1 VPRRAAFCLLCLA
14 LAAGCRRKT
23 GPDANYE
30 KAAQLYQQLYAT
42 ELDDAY
48 GDPGMDE
55 VVALLNKVDARSI
68 DAERA
73 KTLLGTIER
82 GREALAKQ
90 RAEREKMAAAAAAS
104 AARGGPQIDPV
115 KVLAESAPD
124 AGPMRDPYGPGA
136 SVGEI
141 NTATGGCLVPN
152 EPFREQGTGREG
164 TVYRLARSPGCI
176 ERLPGFDGQALLVM
190 NDKVYRRMG
199 DFPPM
204 QAPVPDAGTPQPAP
218 QAPQA
223 PRAPPPP
230 LVEVDAGMVSYYPG
244 QPIPTAQPD
253 GG

>member
-1 VPRRAAFCLLCLA
+1 MARRAASCLLCLS
-14 LAAGCRRKT
+14 LAAGCRK

-42 ELDDAY
+42 DLDDAY
-48 GDPGMDE
+48 GDPRMDE
-55 VVALLNKVDARSI
+55 VVALLRKVDGRSI

-73 KTLLGTIER
+73 QTMLGTIER
-82 GREALAKQ
+82 GRAALAKQ

-104 AARGGPQIDPV
+104 AATSGPQIDPV
-115 KVLAESAPD
+115 KILAESAPK
-124 AGPMRDPYGPGA
+124 AGSIRDPYGPGA
-136 SVGEI
+136 SVAEI

-152 EPFREQGTGREG
+152 EPFQEQGSGMQG

-190 NDKVYRRMG
+190 NDKVYRRMA
-199 DFPPM
+199 DFPPA
-204 QAPVPDAGTPQPAP
+204 QATVSDAGPPPGPPAP
-218 QAPQA
+218 A

-230 LVEVDAGMVSYYPG
+230 PAEVDAGVAYYYPG
-244 QPIPTAQPD
+244 QPRPGAVLD